1 MERGT
6 YLSFGSGLGNGFGR
20 EATWMLLR
28 ALFFCL
34 PGHTASV
41 CCLWAVVSTAAVC
54 PCKQQQ
60 QQPPA

>member
-41 CCLWAVVSTAAVC
+41 CCLWAVVSTAAV
-54 PCKQQQ
+54 
-60 QQPPA
+60 